1 MFFLKIKWLCFTL
14 ALLMLVGCADVTPL
28 LQPPRVDGQYAAVQQ
43 TLEAALKDEG
53 NASFVMKYPLKGE
66 LTAAVLL
73 LDETG
78 RLCETDAAVMAVTF
92 YAQSHTAVAHIRL
105 LRRLSDGW
113 QTVADVAGQGADIHK
128 IALADID
135 GNGQN
140 ELLVG
145 FDVYSKEYPLHIFSL
160 EDSLKRVW
168 DGKRYTDYFVGDMT
182 ADGKDD
188 VIFLHIAEE
197 QTVTATLGGYTSDGF
212 AVLGTARLDGEISS
226 FEKLLYG
233 KISDGQMGLYVDARQ
248 QSGNYLT
255 EILLWDGENLQA
267 PLYDADTNQTLRT
280 QRAAKVAVM
289 DVDGNGVPE
298 YPSTARLKNATDAK
312 GEDTEKWLTEWY
324 GYDVVTDTVSRRFAG
339 IVNQKDGYY
348 LELEDEWIP
357 QLTVEYDEDKGILW
371 VKQEDQTPVLA
382 VQNAGKYQ
390 MVGTVQGFAF
400 EKLPGQIPVYI
411 WYDGDAQYRL
421 TTEKISYMLISLT

>member
-1 MFFLKIKWLCFTL
+1 
-14 ALLMLVGCADVTPL
+14 
-28 LQPPRVDGQYAAVQQ
+28 
-43 TLEAALKDEG
+43 
-53 NASFVMKYPLKGE
+53 
-66 LTAAVLL
+66 
-73 LDETG
+73 
-78 RLCETDAAVMAVTF
+78 
-92 YAQSHTAVAHIRL
+92 
-105 LRRLSDGW
+105 
-113 QTVADVAGQGADIHK
+113 
-128 IALADID
+128 
-135 GNGQN
+135 
-140 ELLVG
+140 
-145 FDVYSKEYPLHIFSL
+145 
-160 EDSLKRVW
+160 
-168 DGKRYTDYFVGDMT
+168 
-182 ADGKDD
+182 
-188 VIFLHIAEE
+188 
-197 QTVTATLGGYTSDGF
+197 
-212 AVLGTARLDGEISS
+212 
-226 FEKLLYG
+226 
-233 KISDGQMGLYVDARQ
+233 MGLYVDARQ

-255 EILLWDGENLQA
+255 EILLWDGEKLQT
-267 PLYDADTNQTLRT
+267 PLYDAVTNQTLRT

-298 YPSTARLKNATDAK
+298 YPSTTRLQNATDAK